1 MRKLV
6 YSMIVSADGY
16 VADASGGIG
25 WHVVDEQLHEY
36 FNERDANFDTA
47 IYGRRM
53 YELMRYWDK
62 VPEGEPDW
70 VKAYAPAWQAKKKLV
85 FSRTLTTVGPNATLM
100 SEELLKA
107 VAKIKASDGGPI
119 DVAGPTIA
127 APLIAAG
134 MIDEFGLYVTPVVLG
149 GGLSFWPKGQKPMGL
164 KFLDAMRFASGVVE
178 LTYAKG

>member
-16 VADASGGIG
+16 VADAKGGIG

-36 FNERDANFDTA
+36 FNTRDAGFDTA

-53 YELMRYWDK
+53 YELMRYWDN
-62 VPEGEPDW
+62 VPDSEPEW
-70 VKAYAPAWQAKKKLV
+70 VKGYAPAWQAKRKLV
-85 FSRTLTTVGPNATLM
+85 FSRTLSQVGPNATLM
-100 SEELLKA
+100 SEELLVA
-107 VAKIKASDGGPI
+107 VGKIKAGEGGPI

-134 MIDEFGLYVTPVVLG
+134 MIDEFWLYVTPIVLG
-149 GGLSFWPKGQKPMGL
+149 GGLSFWPKGQMPLGL

-178 LTYAKG
+178 LTYAKV